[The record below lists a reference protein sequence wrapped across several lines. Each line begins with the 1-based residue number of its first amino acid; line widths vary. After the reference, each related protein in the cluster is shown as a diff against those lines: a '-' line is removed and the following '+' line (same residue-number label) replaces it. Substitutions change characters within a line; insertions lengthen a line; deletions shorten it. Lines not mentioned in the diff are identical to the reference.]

1 MRSGRQQRLRRK
13 HDLWMGSVQGS
24 VEHVCMPQPITRV
37 YMHQCSVL
45 LHRSPWLEDETNS
58 ASPRLQLIKSQ

>member
-1 MRSGRQQRLRRK
+1 MEGQRE
-13 HDLWMGSVQGS
+13 GS
-24 VEHVCMPQPITRV
+24 VEHVCMPQPVTMV

-45 LHRSPWLEDETNS
+45 LHRLPWLEDETNP